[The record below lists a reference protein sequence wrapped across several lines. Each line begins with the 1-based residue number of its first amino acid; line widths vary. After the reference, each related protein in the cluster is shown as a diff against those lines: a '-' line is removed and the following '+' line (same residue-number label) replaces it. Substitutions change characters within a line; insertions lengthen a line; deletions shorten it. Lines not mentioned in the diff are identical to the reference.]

1 MITGYLNQCQLRDK
15 FGASGAPESHICS
28 VPQRGG
34 RQLGESRGKAVGD
47 LLRRGDPARANPGST
62 GSRRGRRATR
72 GAGVRSECKI
82 CHSLEAGKNMVGPS
96 LHGLIGRKAGSVP
109 GYAYSPAM
117 KNANVTWNDDTLS
130 KYLVDPKAF
139 IPGDK
144 MVFAGIKDPSKL
156 GDLLAYLNQATR

>member
-1 MITGYLNQCQLRDK
+1 LEIAVVKLSAIFC
-15 FGASGAPESHICS
+15 GAVILLALTPVAWTQGVGDA
-28 VPQRGG
+28 QRGA
-34 RQLGESRGKAVGD
+34 QVFAQ
-47 LLRRGDPARANPGST
+47 
-62 GSRRGRRATR
+62 
-72 GAGVRSECKI
+72 CKI

-96 LHGLIGRKAGSVP
+96 LHGLIGRKSGSVA

-117 KNANVTWNDDTLS
+117 KTANVTWNDDTLS

-156 GDLLAYLNQATR
+156 GDLLAYLKQATK

>member
-1 MITGYLNQCQLRDK
+1 MAELAASLQVLTELNAFVIAAGNRRSVGIPFKHHHIRRLSDPDMSVRADVHRAGYGRVRAAA
-15 FGASGAPESHICS
+15 FGTRAAARCDDERH
-28 VPQRGG
+28 
-34 RQLGESRGKAVGD
+34 SR
-47 LLRRGDPARANPGST
+47 
-62 GSRRGRRATR
+62 
-72 GAGVRSECKI
+72 
-82 CHSLEAGKNMVGPS
+82 EAGKNMVGPS

-130 KYLVDPKAF
+130 KYLSDPTAF

-144 MVFAGIKDPSKL
+144 MVFTGIKNPSSL